1 MFTANYCARREAL
14 LEPSTPVLNPEP
26 STAAPSKEVNKLLCA
41 AVISR
46 SFRERLLNDPS
57 RALEEGCNNEQ
68 FRLNSAERERVV
80 AHSAVTLP
88 EFAAGLR
95 GTPAP
100 RLEPDRA
107 PAPAAL
113 VASLASA
120 RAAAERTP
128 ARTPY
133 TA

>member
-1 MFTANYCARREAL
+1 MFTANYCTRRQAL

-26 STAAPSKEVNKLLCA
+26 SAAALSKEVNKLLCA

-68 FRLNSAERERVV
+68 FRLTASERERVL
-80 AHSAVTLP
+80 AHSAATLP

-100 RLEPDRA
+100 RLEPERPLA
-107 PAPAAL
+107 PATL
-113 VASLASA
+113 VANAASA
-120 RAAAERTP
+120 RAAERNP
-128 ARTPY
+128 ARMPY